1 MFMIMIY
8 FILVFVLVC
17 RLEDG
22 VYGYEE
28 SWKINGA
35 ET

>member
-1 MFMIMIY
+1 MFIIMIY
-8 FILVFVLVC
+8 FVFVFVC